1 MPIIDE
7 KDLKK
12 LIKPG
17 NTGAYLL
24 YGNEKYLVKHYSE
37 RLSSGAADEAFA
49 DFNLKV
55 FEGDGYTLD
64 EIYDTALAVP
74 VMAETKCV
82 LVKDLNTDSF
92 DDKEFSAVEA
102 LLKDNPEENC
112 LIFSYSASS
121 PKDKNFKKIIK
132 LFETYGY
139 AVDFPSLSLSDLA
152 RITERG
158 AKSRG
163 KSFAPRAAE
172 YMVESVG
179 NDLNLL
185 SNELDKLCAYTGGD
199 VIGKADIDA
208 VCVKSLDAR
217 TFDMIKD
224 LTAGK
229 FDSAFHKLALLF
241 EQREEP
247 IMILGALISQYSDM
261 YRSKALREAGKSS
274 ADLAEHYPSYK
285 KASFKIDKAAKAA
298 SSMTMK
304 QMRNCIEILAQADA
318 AMKLSSK
325 GEKEILE
332 KTLVRLALSDR
343 N

>member
-1 MPIIDE
+1 MPIIEE
-7 KDLKK
+7 KELKK

-17 NTGAYLL
+17 NTGAFLL
-24 YGNEKYLVKHYSE
+24 YGNEKYLVKYYSE
-37 RLSSGAADEAFA
+37 RLASCAADEAFA

-55 FEGDGYTLD
+55 FEGDGYTLE

-82 LVKDLNTDSF
+82 LVKDFNIDSL
-92 DDKEFSAVEA
+92 DDKGFSAVEA
-102 LLKDNPEENC
+102 ILRDNPEENC

-121 PKDKNFKKIIK
+121 PKEKGFKKIIK

-139 AVDFPSLSLSDLA
+139 AADFPSLSLNDLI
-152 RITERG
+152 RITEKG

-163 KSFAPRAAE
+163 KTFAPRAAE
-172 YMVESVG
+172 HMVESVG
-179 NDLNLL
+179 ADLNLL
-185 SNELDKLCAYTGGD
+185 SNELDKLCAYAPGD
-199 VIGKADIDA
+199 VIGIADVDA
-208 VCVKSLDAR
+208 VCIKSLDAK

-224 LTAGK
+224 LTGGK
-229 FDSAFHKLALLF
+229 FDSAFHKISLLF

-261 YRSKALREAGKSS
+261 YRSKALKEAGRSNS
-274 ADLAEHYPSYK
+274 DLAEHYPSYK
-285 KASFKIDKAAKAA
+285 KASFKIDKAARAA

-325 GEKEILE
+325 GEREILE

-343 N
+343 S